1 MIPLRAY
8 SGARAIVYSPRS
20 FFRLWEKE
28 GPDYRHPNVGRGAA
42 RLSLTSNMKIA
53 YLIFF
58 SFLFILAAF
67 SVTTLIN
74 IRQSKEVRANAEY
87 LSRSTSVIRLS
98 NRLQRNVFY
107 MERGLRGYL
116 LTGEKLFIQ
125 STDSAVNDNRAI
137 LKELNALVAAHTSQ
151 KNYLDQITRSLNQW
165 LVDYANPLRE
175 AKALSGR
182 SAKDLKAFTEL
193 YKEEQVVREE
203 ERINRLL
210 SETFMAFN
218 NQEYQNRDYRRAVL
232 AVSEQRT
239 KDISFLLTTL
249 SVVVG
254 LLIAVF
260 LTRHIARRIKKM
272 VNMANAIAQGNY
284 AVSMDDRLNDELS
297 ELSRSLNHMAAV
309 LQENFSLLKRKN
321 EELDQFAHIASH
333 DLKAPLRGIDNVV
346 SWIEE
351 DHSKELPPKVNEY
364 LDLIKGRIQRAE
376 NLIGGILTY
385 SRIGKEQVI
394 KERVDVGELIEEV
407 RENIY
412 LNKDTE
418 VVVQDPMPVFYTEK
432 VPLLQVFSNLIS
444 NAVKYN
450 DKKKGKVTVHC
461 REQEGRYQFT
471 IADNGP
477 GIAKAYHDKIF
488 VIFQTLQERDRL
500 ESTGVGLAIVK
511 KILDDR
517 KERITV
523 VSAPGEGASFTFTWT
538 K

>member
-1 MIPLRAY
+1 
-8 SGARAIVYSPRS
+8 
-20 FFRLWEKE
+20 
-28 GPDYRHPNVGRGAA
+28 
-42 RLSLTSNMKIA
+42 MKIA
-53 YLIFF
+53 HLIFF

-67 SVTTLIN
+67 SITTLIN
-74 IRQSKEVRANAEY
+74 IRQSREVRENADY
-87 LSRSTSVIRLS
+87 LSRSTVVIRLS

-125 STDSAVNDNRAI
+125 STDSAVNDNRSI
-137 LKELNALVAAHTSQ
+137 LKELNGLVADPSPQ
-151 KNYLDQITRSLNQW
+151 RNYLAQITLLLNQW
-165 LVDYANPLRE
+165 MEEYANPLRQ
-175 AKALSGR
+175 AKAVSGR
-182 SAKDLKAFTEL
+182 SAQDQRAFTDL
-193 YKEEQVVREE
+193 YKEEQVMHAE
-203 ERINRLL
+203 ERINRRL
-210 SETFMAFN
+210 SAAFSAFN

-232 AVSEQRT
+232 SVSEQRT

-260 LTRHIARRIKKM
+260 LTRHIASRINKM
-272 VNMANAIAQGNY
+272 VHMANAIAGGNY
-284 AVSMDDRLNDELS
+284 AVSMDDRLNDELG
-297 ELSRSLNHMAAV
+297 ELSRSLNHMATV

-351 DHSKELPPKVNEY
+351 DHREELSPKVAEY
-364 LDLIKGRIQRAE
+364 LQLIKGRTRRAE
-376 NLIGGILTY
+376 NLIAGILTY
-385 SRIGKEQVI
+385 SRVGKEQVA
-394 KERVDVGELIEEV
+394 KEKVDVGELIGEV
-407 RENIY
+407 RESIY
-412 LNKDTE
+412 LDKEAN
-418 VVVQDPMPVFYTEK
+418 VVVEGRMPVLYTERI
-432 VPLLQVFSNLIS
+432 PLLQVFANLIS

-450 DKKKGKVTVHC
+450 DKEKGRVTVRC
-461 REQEGRYQFT
+461 REQEGRYHFT

-488 VIFQTLQERDRL
+488 VIFQTLQERDRF

-517 KERITV
+517 KEQITV
-523 VSAPGEGASFTFTWT
+523 ASAPGEGASFTFTWT

>member
-1 MIPLRAY
+1 
-8 SGARAIVYSPRS
+8 
-20 FFRLWEKE
+20 
-28 GPDYRHPNVGRGAA
+28 
-42 RLSLTSNMKIA
+42 MKIA
-53 YLIFF
+53 HLIFLG
-58 SFLFILAAF
+58 FLFILAAF

-74 IRQSKEVRANAEY
+74 TWQSRDVRENADY
-87 LSRSTSVIRLS
+87 LSRSTTVVRLS

-125 STDSAVNDNRAI
+125 STDSAVNDNQSI
-137 LKELNALVAAHTSQ
+137 LKELRGLVAANSPQ
-151 KNYLDQITRSLNQW
+151 KNYLDQITQLLNRW
-165 LVDYANPLRE
+165 LVDYAHPLRE
-175 AKALSGR
+175 AKAVAGR
-182 SAKDLKAFTEL
+182 SAKDLRAFTEL

-210 SETFMAFN
+210 SEAFMAFN
-218 NQEYQNRDYRRAVL
+218 NQEYRNRDYRRAVL
-232 AVSEQRT
+232 TVSEQRT

-260 LTRHIARRIKKM
+260 LTRHIASRINKM
-272 VNMANAIAQGNY
+272 VNMANAIAAGNY
-284 AVSMDDRLNDELS
+284 AVAITDRSNDELS
-297 ELSRSLNHMAAV
+297 QLSHSLDHMAGV

-351 DHSKELPPKVNEY
+351 DHGKELPPKVTEY
-364 LDLIKGRIQRAE
+364 LELIKGRIRRAE
-376 NLIGGILTY
+376 NLIAGILTY
-385 SRIGKEQVI
+385 SRIGKEQVV
-394 KERVDVGELIEEV
+394 KERVDVGELIREV
-407 RENIY
+407 WENTY
-412 LNKDTE
+412 LDKEAE
-418 VVVQDPMPVFYTEK
+418 VVVPDRMPVLYTEK
-432 VPLLQVFSNLIS
+432 IPLLQVFSNLIS

-450 DKKKGKVTVHC
+450 DTAKGKVTVRC
-461 REQEGRYQFT
+461 REQEGRYHFT
-471 IADNGP
+471 ITDNGP

-488 VIFQTLQERDRL
+488 VIFQTLQERDRF

-517 KERITV
+517 KEQITV
-523 VSAPGEGASFTFTWT
+523 VSAPGEGASFTFTWS